1 MQIDEL
7 VVFKPK
13 TKAVAEDVNN
23 NFEKLRV
30 SNNEQEEFL
39 NKLQKE
45 LDDYKLTPL
54 CEIQCNSEI
63 LELNEETNNFRV
75 SGTTSISAFTG
86 ITNIPKISAKLKI
99 MPKTLLILRPPKII

>member
-30 SNNEQEEFL
+30 SNNEQEE
-39 NKLQKE
+39 
-45 LDDYKLTPL
+45 
-54 CEIQCNSEI
+54 
-63 LELNEETNNFRV
+63 ELNSSNNE
-75 SGTTSISAFTG
+75 GD
-86 ITNIPKISAKLKI
+86 LKVY
-99 MPKTLLILRPPKII
+99 

>member
-45 LDDYKLTPL
+45 LDDYKSTPL

-63 LELNEETNNFRV
+63 LELNEET
-75 SGTTSISAFTG
+75 I
-86 ITNIPKISAKLKI
+86 
-99 MPKTLLILRPPKII
+99 ILEFQALHQFLHLQE